1 MLMGFSFWYLGNGFD
16 YLFIPSSITFYHRQ
30 YILGMNQEEV
40 IFSTSRFL
48 AQLKGVYLTNGI
60 EAVDENGNIVG
71 QYSPYFLGI
80 NTFVVNKNLLNKGW
94 SFGVGPGILVGNI
107 YKWSSYL
114 FTING
119 LVRGYDEDWD
129 VMIMV
134 QNLGI
139 GYSSESGFGKVL
151 SSPELFVSG
160 RKYFKSIGVGSFV
173 RFYGDIDYDFGGYLS
188 IKFPISEIYVS
199 PSYKNLTA
207 GISLQA
213 FFLGF
218 HYSYQYIPLLGYGTH
233 RIGISYLL
241 EKRNIFERRLKKV
254 EEHERI
260 LAEHEKRLSEVER
273 KINELE
279 KGARVYAN
287 QLVDQA
293 LNTPDPE
300 KALLKLEI
308 AKAFSDDTTIDKKM
322 DSLRNVIVGNKRK
335 SYIDRINTLMKNRL
349 YTDALAEAYL
359 MLEEFPDDTTAKR
372 MISKIK
378 RKLKPKKR
386 KEAEKEAKE
395 KAFKKTESIINM
407 LLSKGEVIKA
417 NELIKKL
424 PEGSAKRKFKERIN
438 SIVDEWM
445 AKAKRAIAERKYVL
459 AKYYLEKILRIK
471 ADPEATSLLSWVIQQ
486 IKDNASSL
494 YMKSLQA
501 YQQGDIVKAYA
512 YIKQAYEMEP
522 TNEKYRNV
530 YFRLKNAVEK

>member
-40 IFSTSRFL
+40 VFSTSHFL

-60 EAVDENGNIVG
+60 EVVDENGNIVG
-71 QYSPYFLGI
+71 QYTPYFLGI
-80 NTFVVNKNLLNKGW
+80 NTFVVNKNLLYKGW
-94 SFGVGPGILVGNI
+94 SFGVGPGILVGNM
-107 YKWSSYL
+107 YKWSSYI
-114 FTING
+114 FTINA
-119 LVRGYDEDWD
+119 LARGYDEDWD

-134 QNLGI
+134 QNLGV

-151 SSPELFVSG
+151 SSPELLVSG
-160 RKYFKSIGVGSFV
+160 RKYFKTIGLGSFV
-173 RFYGDIDYDFGGYLS
+173 RFYGDIDYDFGAYLS
-188 IKFPISEIYVS
+188 IRFPISEIYVS

-207 GISLQA
+207 GISFQA
-213 FFLGF
+213 FFLSF
-218 HYSYQYIPLLGYGTH
+218 HYSYQYIPILGYGTH

-241 EKRNIFERRLKKV
+241 EKRNIFERGLKKI

-273 KINELE
+273 RIDKLE
-279 KGARVYAN
+279 KEAKVYAN
-287 QLVDQA
+287 QLVEQA

-308 AKAFSDDTTIDKKM
+308 AKAFSDDTTIDRKI
-322 DSLRNVIVGNKRK
+322 DSLRNIIIGNKRR
-335 SYIDRINTLMKNRL
+335 SYINRINTLIKNGL

-372 MISKIK
+372 IISKI
-378 RKLKPKKR
+378 RGELKPKDR
-386 KEAEKEAKE
+386 ERTEREAKDKAIE
-395 KAFKKTESIINM
+395 KIEKLINAFI
-407 LLSKGEVIKA
+407 SKGEIIKA
-417 NELIKKL
+417 NELIKRL
-424 PEGSAKRKFKERIN
+424 PEGSAKRKFKEKID
-438 SIVDEWM
+438 SILNEWM
-445 AKAKRAIAERKYVL
+445 SEAKRAMAEGNYVL
-459 AKYYLEKILRIK
+459 AKYYLEKILLIEP
-471 ADPEATSLLSWVIQQ
+471 DHEATNLLNQVIQK
-486 IKDNASSL
+486 IKDKASSL

>member
-40 IFSTSRFL
+40 VFSTSHFL

-60 EAVDENGNIVG
+60 EVVDENGNIVG
-71 QYSPYFLGI
+71 QYTPYFLGI
-80 NTFVVNKNLLNKGW
+80 NTFVVNKNLLYKGW
-94 SFGVGPGILVGNI
+94 SFGVGPGILVGNM
-107 YKWSSYL
+107 YKWSSYI

-119 LVRGYDEDWD
+119 LIRGYDEDWD
-129 VMIMV
+129 VMIMA
-134 QNLGI
+134 QNIGV

-151 SSPELFVSG
+151 SSPEFFVSG
-160 RKYFKSIGVGSFV
+160 RKYLKTIGLGSFV
-173 RFYGDIDYDFGGYLS
+173 RFYGDIDHDFGAYLS
-188 IKFPISEIYVS
+188 IRFPISEIYVS

-213 FFLGF
+213 FFLSF
-218 HYSYQYIPLLGYGTH
+218 HYSYQYIPILGYGTH

-241 EKRNIFERRLKKV
+241 EKRNIFERGLKKI

-273 KINELE
+273 RIDKLE
-279 KGARVYAN
+279 KEAKVYAN
-287 QLVDQA
+287 QLVEQA

-308 AKAFSDDTTIDKKM
+308 AKAFSDDTTIERKI
-322 DSLRNVIVGNKRK
+322 DSLRNIIVGNKRG
-335 SYIDRINTLMKNRL
+335 SYINRINTLIKNGL

-372 MISKIK
+372 IISKI
-378 RKLKPKKR
+378 RGELKPR
-386 KEAEKEAKE
+386 DRERTEREAKD
-395 KAFKKTESIINM
+395 KAFEKIEKLINA
-407 LLSKGEVIKA
+407 LISKGEIIKA

-424 PEGSAKRKFKERIN
+424 PEGSVKRKFKEKID
-438 SIVDEWM
+438 SILNEWM
-445 AKAKRAIAERKYVL
+445 SEAKRAIAEGNYVL
-459 AKYYLEKILRIK
+459 AKYYLEKILLIEP
-471 ADPEATSLLSWVIQQ
+471 DPEATNLLSQVIQK
-486 IKDNASSL
+486 IKDKASSL